1 MQNARRLLGFVALAL
16 GKRALF
22 NMNFLPLDSIDD
34 ALKRLNLSQLEDLHD
49 KVALHIRA
57 HRELERLIAR
67 SVFRVGDKVSFIYEG
82 LSYIGTLSKKNPK
95 TILVHTDHHR
105 TWKISPHL
113 LSKITHAV

>member
-82 LSYIGTLSKKNPK
+82 LSYIGTITGAPK
-95 TILVHTDHHR
+95 FCRCPRVF
-105 TWKISPHL
+105 
-113 LSKITHAV
+113 